1 MTDYQ
6 WMSHMAA
13 QTYPL
18 ADQVTGLSTTSQ
30 LLPKFLLLDMRILIP
45 GATGS
50 VSGQNFYISRVQD
63 QGGSLSVYIGYA
75 GAGQVAV
82 CSGIPK
88 TLTMTQPALQHWF
101 TLAAI
106 QNQSIP
112 WTSRLTGSVCV
123 GSTNVYTEGT
133 QMFQYAATKLNR
145 NVVSIIG
152 QMTHLQAIRVDEQDY
167 DGIVQLQAG
176 QGVSISVDKVDQVTV
191 ITFSVN
197 QTYVAQVAQQQ
208 VVQQLQ
214 QSVQASPITSI
225 NGVLPDATGN
235 INIQGLDCV
244 DVSPTG
250 RGSIVIKNPCS
261 KPCCQSSNMQSTTI
275 ALQALKQQQ
284 SILQSYFTNQAN
296 VINYMQANLST
307 LMNQR

>member
-30 LLPKFLLLDMRILIP
+30 LLPKYLLLDMRILIP

-50 VSGQNFYISRVQD
+50 LSGQSFYVSRVQD
-63 QGGSLSVYIGYA
+63 QGGSLSIYIGYS
-75 GAGQVAV
+75 GSGQVAV

-88 TLTMTQPALQHWF
+88 TLTMTQPALQHWY

-106 QNQSIP
+106 ENQAIP
-112 WTSRLTGSVCV
+112 WTSKLTGSVCV
-123 GSTNVYTEGT
+123 GSTDVYTEGT
-133 QMFQYAATKLNR
+133 QMYSYAATKLNR
-145 NVVSIIG
+145 NVVNIIG
-152 QMTHLQAIRVDEQDY
+152 QMTYLQAIRVDGTDY
-167 DGIVQLQAG
+167 DGIVEFRAG
-176 QGVSISVDKVDQVTV
+176 QGVTISADKQDQVTV
-191 ITFSVN
+191 LTFTVD
-197 QTYVAQVAQQQ
+197 QTYVTELVQQQ
-208 VVQQLQ
+208 VMQQLQ
-214 QSVQASPITSI
+214 ESVQATPITSI
-225 NGVLPDATGN
+225 NGILPDSAGN

-244 DVSPTG
+244 AVSPNG
-250 RGSIVIKNPCS
+250 RGSITIKNSCS
-261 KPCCQSSNMQSTTI
+261 KPCCQTTNMQSTLI
-275 ALQALKQQQ
+275 ALQALQEQQ

-296 VINYMQANLST
+296 TINYMQANLST